1 MTFTLGRG
9 NEIVKAAAQS
19 FKPFVLGKNIKEVC
33 PDIKPSVQ
41 FKSIQI
47 FSNFGSFWKS
57 LTCEEQLRWIGPEKG
72 AVQMAV
78 GGIINSLWD
87 MWARLEQ
94 KPVWKLL
101 VDMNADEILSLL
113 DFRYFLYS
121 TFRIVL
127 FIQSQEPDCITV

>member
-1 MTFTLGRG
+1 MRLLKQPLNLLSHLYLAKILKRLGP
-9 NEIVKAAAQS
+9 E
-19 FKPFVLGKNIKEVC
+19 F
-33 PDIKPSVQ
+33 KPSVQ

-113 DFRYFLYS
+113 DFRYFSYS
-121 TFRIVL
+121 TFYTVL

>member
-1 MTFTLGRG
+1 
-9 NEIVKAAAQS
+9 
-19 FKPFVLGKNIKEVC
+19 
-33 PDIKPSVQ
+33 
-41 FKSIQI
+41 
-47 FSNFGSFWKS
+47 
-57 LTCEEQLRWIGPEKG
+57 
-72 AVQMAV
+72 MAV

-113 DFRYFLYS
+113 DFRYFSYS
-121 TFRIVL
+121 TFHTVL

>member
-1 MTFTLGRG
+1 
-9 NEIVKAAAQS
+9 
-19 FKPFVLGKNIKEVC
+19 
-33 PDIKPSVQ
+33 
-41 FKSIQI
+41 
-47 FSNFGSFWKS
+47 
-57 LTCEEQLRWIGPEKG
+57 
-72 AVQMAV
+72 MAV

-113 DFRYFLYS
+113 DFRYFSYS
-121 TFRIVL
+121 TFYTVL

>member
-1 MTFTLGRG
+1 MAKILKRLGP
-9 NEIVKAAAQS
+9 E
-19 FKPFVLGKNIKEVC
+19 F
-33 PDIKPSVQ
+33 KPSVQ

-113 DFRYFLYS
+113 DFRYFSYS
-121 TFRIVL
+121 TFYTVL